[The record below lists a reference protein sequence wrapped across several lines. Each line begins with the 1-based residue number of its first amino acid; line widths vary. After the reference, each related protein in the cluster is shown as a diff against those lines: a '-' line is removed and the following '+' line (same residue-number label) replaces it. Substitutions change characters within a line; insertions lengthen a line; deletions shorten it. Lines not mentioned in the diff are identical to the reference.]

1 MSARLFVEGIE
12 ADTLGDIDVDFTF
25 SVADV
30 SDIERRNTSYS
41 KTIILPNTA
50 KNQSL
55 FGNIFD
61 ISVNNDYY
69 EEDVNIGVNFNPAK
83 QAKAQIFLDN
93 VKIFDG
99 VLRMSK
105 INSREGDIT
114 YEVNMFGRLRD
125 ILHELGDKT
134 LAELNFADYDHVW
147 NRTNIENSWGRTEWV
162 EGAQNYVYPLV
173 DYGFSVD
180 SITYPIKNFKPAVFV
195 TEILRR
201 IFAEANFQ
209 VTAPFFNSFY
219 FRKLLLITAE
229 KTITR
234 ESTTLLNQT
243 PNLLQENVTNDPTY
257 STILRF
263 SSVEATGFDIS
274 ESGSKFTW
282 TKAQPLST
290 GLNLTLRVSLT
301 ALQAYTENV
310 WTISV
315 LKNGVDIIGSSRNVT
330 FIQQGQLFIW
340 DVEITSGIELA
351 QDDYFQI
358 QLSGEVIGG
367 GGYNVNIETQVVVA
381 PFGSFKIGNT
391 VPVAVELEEGDTMKI
406 GYTLPKSMKQRDFL
420 KSIISM
426 YNLYVTQ
433 DRLRTNVLE
442 IVPYNEFYR
451 TFKDQALDW
460 SDKLDQSQDI
470 TITPLSELSA
480 KEYRLTFDDDSDYWS
495 TSYKTKFNE
504 AYGESRTI
512 IDNDFILD
520 TKTVK
525 VVFSP
530 PVMRE
535 QVAGRI
541 MIHLYKVEN
550 GVKVPDNFKPRI
562 AYWKPQVDCPSWN
575 IGYGSGNIAYTNY
588 PYAGHLDDP
597 IEPQT
602 DVLFSF
608 PREVYFSIGL
618 YPQNNNLYTEY
629 YEGLITSIGDR
640 NSRLLEGYFYL
651 TPTDIS
657 NLDFRTIV
665 KVGVHYFQLEKVD
678 KYNPIANGL
687 SYVSLFK
694 ILRNISPVDY
704 DYILLENDAYM
715 LQENGSSR
723 FYI

>member
-25 SVADV
+25 SVSDI

-41 KTIILPNTA
+41 KTITLPSTA
-50 KNQSL
+50 KNQQL

-61 ISVNNDYY
+61 ISVNNDFY
-69 EEDVNIGVNFNPAK
+69 EEDANIGVNFNPAK
-83 QAKAQIFLDN
+83 QAQAQIFLDN

-99 VLRMSK
+99 VLRMMK
-105 INSREGDIT
+105 INSLEGDII
-114 YEVNMFGRLRD
+114 YEVNVFGRLRD

-134 LAELNFADYDHVW
+134 LADLNFADYDHVW
-147 NRTNIENSWGRTEWV
+147 NRTNIEDSWDRTQWV
-162 EGAQNYVYPLV
+162 DGEDNYVYPLV
-173 DYGFSVD
+173 DYGYSVD
-180 SITYPIKNFKPAVFV
+180 SISYPIKNFKPAVFV
-195 TEILRR
+195 TEILKR

-209 VTAPFFNSFY
+209 VTAPFFSSFY

-234 ESTTLLNQT
+234 ESTTLLNQN
-243 PNLLQENVTNDPTY
+243 PNLYQAEITNDPDF
-257 STILRF
+257 SHILVF
-263 SSVEATGFDIS
+263 SNVEASGFTIQN
-274 ESGSKFTW
+274 GGTRFRW
-282 TKAQPLST
+282 TKTQSLNT
-290 GLNLTLRVSLT
+290 GLNLNLRISFE
-301 ALQAYTENV
+301 ALQGYTDNV
-310 WTISV
+310 WTVSV
-315 LKNGVDIIGSSRNVT
+315 LKNGSEILYASRNVS
-330 FIQQGQLFIW
+330 FISAGQVFTW
-340 DVEITSGIELA
+340 DVAISGGVDLA
-351 QDDYFQI
+351 TNDYFEI
-358 QLSGEVIGG
+358 RLTGEPQGG
-367 GGYNVNIETQVVVA
+367 GGFGVNIETEVIIQ
-381 PFGSFKIGNT
+381 PTGSFKIGNT

-406 GYTLPKSMKQRDFL
+406 QYTLPKSMKQRDFL

-433 DRLRTNVLE
+433 DKLRTNVLE
-442 IVPYNEFYR
+442 IIPYNDFYR
-451 TFKDQALDW
+451 TFKDEAIDW
-460 SDKLDQSQDI
+460 SDKLDQSQEI
-470 TITPLSELSA
+470 SITPLSELTA
-480 KEYRLTFDDDSDYWS
+480 KEYRLTFDDDADYWS
-495 TSYKTKFNE
+495 TSYKTKFNQ

-512 IDNDFILD
+512 IDNDFVLD

-535 QVAGRI
+535 QVQGQI

-562 AYWKPQVDCPSWN
+562 AYWKPQVECTSWN
-575 IGYGSGNIAYTNY
+575 ITYASGNVAYTNY

-597 IEPQT
+597 NTPST
-602 DVLFSF
+602 DVLFAN
-608 PREVYFSIGL
+608 PREVYFSIGV
-618 YPQNNNLYTEY
+618 YPGVNLYTEY
-629 YEGLITSIGDR
+629 YQGLITAIGDR

-651 TPTDIS
+651 TPTDIM

-694 ILRNISPVDY
+694 ILRNVSPADY
-704 DYILLENDAYM
+704 DFILLEDDSYM
-715 LQENGSSR
+715 LQENGTSR